1 MPVRFRKCA
10 EVFVVFTVTIALL
23 ASQSLYGQGSIV
35 GPSELKEAIA
45 RAASARQKN
54 LDQVQSFFAS
64 DPVRTAMKTS
74 NINVE
79 RVQQAVST
87 LSADELAR
95 LAVRT
100 QKIQTDFAAGTLNNQ
115 ELTYIV
121 IALATAVL
129 ILVLVA
135 AR

>member
-1 MPVRFRKCA
+1 MTVRFHKYA

-23 ASQSLYGQGSIV
+23 STQNLYAQGSIV

-54 LDQVQSFFAS
+54 LDQVQSFFSS
-64 DPVRTAMKTS
+64 DPVRAAMKTS
-74 NINVE
+74 NMNVE
-79 RVQQAVST
+79 RVQQAVSS

-95 LAVRT
+95 LAIRT
-100 QKIQTDFAAGTLNNQ
+100 QKIQTDFAAGSLSNQ
-115 ELTYIV
+115 DLTYIV
-121 IALATAVL
+121 IALGAAVL
-129 ILVLVA
+129 VLIVVA